1 MWNFTTGFIVVQIRP
16 SQFSKP
22 IYRMGRPYDS
32 PSASI
37 HRHDLRSSGQ
47 RVRWFPYIP
56 AGPPDMDN
64 KCTAHKLIALG
75 HWNDDVEV
83 LLGGGYHGPTQAWG
97 DRSERYKQRQVHDHE
112 KALGPCR

>member
-1 MWNFTTGFIVVQIRP
+1 
-16 SQFSKP
+16 
-22 IYRMGRPYDS
+22 MGRPYDS

-83 LLGGGYHGPTQAWG
+83 PRKRGGAGGI
-97 DRSERYKQRQVHDHE
+97 
-112 KALGPCR
+112 KALWL